1 MHPKVAVV
9 ILNYNGKH
17 FLEKFLSHVILHS
30 SPHEVIVA
38 DNASTDESLLYLKS
52 NFPKLRVLKNS
63 NNDGYAKGYNVALK
77 QIEADYFVLLNNDV
91 EVTAN
96 WLQPMVD
103 LMVQKPNVAV
113 CQPKLLDYKNQTKL
127 EYAGASGGFIDVYG
141 YPFCRGRIFNS
152 IEEDLAQ
159 YDSVMPVFWASG
171 ACLMVNSKV
180 YWQVGG
186 LDDDYFAHMEEIDL
200 CWRIRNCGYEV
211 YVNPSSKV
219 FHVGG
224 GTLQKL
230 STHKTYLNFRNSLI
244 TLTKN
249 HPSENLI
256 FKIVVRLILD
266 GVAGVKFILSF
277 QGLHCWAIL
286 RAHFSYYSMLSKTLA
301 KRKALQKISGYK
313 STLVRAYKR
322 SIVYAHFVNGIKKFS
337 KLKDG
342 FIEY

>member
-1 MHPKVAVV
+1 MHSKVAVV

-17 FLEKFLSHVILHS
+17 FLEKFLSNVILHS
-30 SPHEVIVA
+30 GPHEVIVA
-38 DNASTDESLLYLKS
+38 DNASTDGSLEYLQS
-52 NFPKLRVLKNS
+52 NFPSLKVLKNRT
-63 NNDGYAKGYNVALK
+63 NDGYAKGYNVALK

-91 EVTAN
+91 EVTPN
-96 WLQPMVD
+96 WLQPMID
-103 LMVQKPNVAV
+103 LMVQQPNIAV

-127 EYAGASGGFIDVYG
+127 EYAGASGGFIDKYG

-159 YDSVMPVFWASG
+159 YDSVEPVFWASG

-200 CWRIRNCGYEV
+200 CWRIKNCGYEI
-211 YVNPSSKV
+211 YVNPNSKV
-219 FHVGG
+219 YHVGG

-230 STHKTYLNFRNSLI
+230 STHKTFLNFRNSLI
-244 TLTKN
+244 TLTKD
-249 HPSENLI
+249 HPSEKLLL
-256 FKIVVRLILD
+256 KILVRLVLD
-266 GVAGVKFILSF
+266 GVAGAKFILSF

-286 RAHFSYYSMLSKTLA
+286 RAHFSYYSMLSKTLQ
-301 KRKALQKISGYK
+301 KRRDLQKFSGYK
-313 STLVRAYKR
+313 SSLAHAYKG

-337 KLKDG
+337 ELKDG
-342 FIEY
+342 FIEN